1 MIEQKRSH
9 YCGQIYEEDKATT
22 ATVTGWVQRI
32 RDMGGVLFVD
42 LRDKTGILQV
52 VFNIEKTGKEIFSL
66 AESLR
71 NEFVIKVQGQ
81 IEQREDRKSVV

>member
-1 MIEQKRSH
+1 MITEK
-9 YCGQIYEEDKATT
+9 DKAKT

-52 VFNIEKTGKEIFSL
+52 VFNIEKTGKEVFSM

-71 NEFVIKVQGQ
+71 SEFVIKVQGPMKKGM
-81 IEQREDRKSVV
+81 RKHIIRIFLQEPLS